1 MEACPNIAGRE
12 IKRRI
17 TFGYIGII
25 MTLIVVGYVLFFDT
39 NIYFQMLIFFS
50 SMSMIVPFL
59 EVKSETCI
67 VNAFLGLKNMG
78 QKYQKEHDAV
88 YLKIQRK
95 TSINIIIK
103 SILIS
108 CGCRLAHQSLSHT
121 GLVESFASSK
131 NKNHR

>member
-1 MEACPNIAGRE
+1 MNACPNIAGRE

-17 TFGYIGII
+17 TFGYIGLI
-25 MTLIVVGYVLFFDT
+25 MTLLVIGYVLFFES
-39 NIYFQMLIFFS
+39 NIYLHVLIFFT
-50 SMSMIVPFL
+50 SMSMAVPFF

-78 QKYQKEHDAV
+78 QKYQKEHDAG

-95 TSINIIIK
+95 TSFRIILK

-108 CGCRLAHQSLSHT
+108 LAITLIIFY
-121 GLVESFASSK
+121 V
-131 NKNHR
+131 

>member
-17 TFGYIGII
+17 TFGYIGLI
-25 MTLIVVGYVLFFDT
+25 MTLLVIGYVLLFDV
-39 NIYFQMLIFFS
+39 NIYLHVLIFFT
-50 SMSMIVPFL
+50 SMSMVVPFL

-78 QKYQKEHDAV
+78 QKYQKEHDGAS
-88 YLKIQRK
+88 LKIQRN
-95 TSINIIIK
+95 TSLIILLK

-108 CGCRLAHQSLSHT
+108 CVIT
-121 GLVESFASSK
+121 IVVFYV
-131 NKNHR
+131 

>member
-1 MEACPNIAGRE
+1 MDACPNIAGRE

-17 TFGYIGII
+17 IFGYIGLI
-25 MTLIVVGYVLFFDT
+25 MTLLVIGYVLLFDT
-39 NIYFQMLIFFS
+39 NIYLHVLIFFT

-59 EVKSETCI
+59 EVKSEICI

-78 QKYQKEHDAV
+78 QKYQKEQDAG

-95 TSINIIIK
+95 TSVRIILK

-108 CGCRLAHQSLSHT
+108 LAITLIIFY
-121 GLVESFASSK
+121 V
-131 NKNHR
+131 

>member
-1 MEACPNIAGRE
+1 MDACPNIAGRE

-17 TFGYIGII
+17 TFGYIGLI
-25 MTLIVVGYVLFFDT
+25 MTLLVIGYVLFFDA
-39 NIYFQMLIFFS
+39 NNYLHVLIFFT
-50 SMSMIVPFL
+50 SMSFVVPFL

-78 QKYQKEHDAV
+78 QKYQKEHDAG

-95 TSINIIIK
+95 TSFRIILK

-108 CGCRLAHQSLSHT
+108 LAITLIIFY
-121 GLVESFASSK
+121 V
-131 NKNHR
+131 

>member
-17 TFGYIGII
+17 TFGYIGLI
-25 MTLIVVGYVLFFDT
+25 MTVLITGFILLFDANFYVKG
-39 NIYFQMLIFFS
+39 LIFFT
-50 SMSMIVPFL
+50 SMSMAIPFF

-67 VNAFLGLKNMG
+67 VNALLGLKNMG
-78 QKYQKEHDAV
+78 QKYQKEHEAA

-95 TSINIIIK
+95 TSISIIIK

-108 CGCRLAHQSLSHT
+108 CGLTILIFY
-121 GLVESFASSK
+121 V
-131 NKNHR
+131 

>member
-17 TFGYIGII
+17 TFGYIGSI
-25 MTLIVVGYVLFFDT
+25 MTVLVTGYVLFFDA
-39 NIYFQMLIFFS
+39 NIYLNGLIFFT
-50 SMSMIVPFL
+50 SMSMVIPFF

-78 QKYQKEHDAV
+78 QKYQKEHDAD
-88 YLKIQRK
+88 YLKIQRE
-95 TSINIIIK
+95 TSFRIIVK

-108 CGCRLAHQSLSHT
+108 FSLT
-121 GLVESFASSK
+121 IIIFYV
-131 NKNHR
+131 

>member
-17 TFGYIGII
+17 TFGYIGFI
-25 MTLIVVGYVLFFDT
+25 MTVLVTGYVLFFDA
-39 NIYFQMLIFFS
+39 NIYLKVLIFFT
-50 SMSMIVPFL
+50 SMSMVIPFF

-78 QKYQKEHDAV
+78 QKYQKEHDAD

-95 TSINIIIK
+95 TSISIIIK

-108 CGCRLAHQSLSHT
+108 CGLT
-121 GLVESFASSK
+121 IIIFYV
-131 NKNHR
+131 

>member
-1 MEACPNIAGRE
+1 MDACPNIAGRE

-17 TFGYIGII
+17 MFGYIGLII
-25 MTLIVVGYVLFFDT
+25 TLIVIGYVLFFDA
-39 NIYFQMLIFFS
+39 NIYLHVLIFFT
-50 SMSMIVPFL
+50 SMSLIVPFL

-78 QKYQKEHDAV
+78 QKYQKEHDAG

-95 TSINIIIK
+95 TSVRIILK

-108 CGCRLAHQSLSHT
+108 LAITLIIFY
-121 GLVESFASSK
+121 V
-131 NKNHR
+131 

>member
-17 TFGYIGII
+17 TFGYIGLI
-25 MTLIVVGYVLFFDT
+25 MTLLVLGYILFFDA
-39 NIYFQMLIFFS
+39 NIYLHVLIFFT
-50 SMSMIVPFL
+50 SMSLVVPFL

-108 CGCRLAHQSLSHT
+108 CGLT
-121 GLVESFASSK
+121 IFIFYVK
-131 NKNHR
+131 TITK

>member
-1 MEACPNIAGRE
+1 MDACPNIAGRE

-17 TFGYIGII
+17 TFGYIGLI
-25 MTLIVVGYVLFFDT
+25 MTLLVIGYVLFFDA
-39 NIYFQMLIFFS
+39 NIYLHVLIFFT
-50 SMSMIVPFL
+50 SMSMVVPFL

-78 QKYQKEHDAV
+78 QEYQKEHDAD

-95 TSINIIIK
+95 TSLSIIVK

-108 CGCRLAHQSLSHT
+108 FCLT
-121 GLVESFASSK
+121 IIIFYV
-131 NKNHR
+131 

>member
-17 TFGYIGII
+17 AFGYNGFI
-25 MTLIVVGYVLFFDT
+25 MTILVTCYILLFDANFYVKG
-39 NIYFQMLIFFS
+39 LIFFT
-50 SMSMIVPFL
+50 SMSMAIPFF

-78 QKYQKEHDAV
+78 QKYQKEHDTG

-95 TSINIIIK
+95 TSISIIIK

-108 CGCRLAHQSLSHT
+108 CGLTILIFY
-121 GLVESFASSK
+121 V
-131 NKNHR
+131 

>member
-1 MEACPNIAGRE
+1 MDACPNIAGRE

-17 TFGYIGII
+17 TFGYIGLI
-25 MTLIVVGYVLFFDT
+25 MTLLVIGYVLFFDA
-39 NIYFQMLIFFS
+39 NIYLHVLIFFT
-50 SMSMIVPFL
+50 SMSMVLPFF

-78 QKYQKEHDAV
+78 QKYQKEHDVA

-95 TSINIIIK
+95 TSFGIILK

-108 CGCRLAHQSLSHT
+108 FGIAIIIFY
-121 GLVESFASSK
+121 V
-131 NKNHR
+131 

>member
-17 TFGYIGII
+17 TFGYIGFI
-25 MTLIVVGYVLFFDT
+25 MTVLVTGYVLFFDA
-39 NIYFQMLIFFS
+39 NIYLNGLIFFT
-50 SMSMIVPFL
+50 SMSMVIPFL

-78 QKYQKEHDAV
+78 QKYQKEHDGA

-95 TSINIIIK
+95 TSFSIILK

-108 CGCRLAHQSLSHT
+108 CVIT
-121 GLVESFASSK
+121 IVVFYV
-131 NKNHR
+131 

>member
-1 MEACPNIAGRE
+1 MYMEACPNIAGRE

-17 TFGYIGII
+17 TFGYIGSI
-25 MTLIVVGYVLFFDT
+25 MTVLVIGYVLFFDT
-39 NIYFQMLIFFS
+39 NIYLNGLIFFT
-50 SMSMIVPFL
+50 SMSMVIPFL

-78 QKYQKEHDAV
+78 QKYQKEHDVA

-95 TSINIIIK
+95 TSLSIIIK

-108 CGCRLAHQSLSHT
+108 CVIT
-121 GLVESFASSK
+121 IFIFYV
-131 NKNHR
+131 

>member
-17 TFGYIGII
+17 AFGYIGFI
-25 MTLIVVGYVLFFDT
+25 MTVLITGYILLFDANFY
-39 NIYFQMLIFFS
+39 IKGLIFFT
-50 SMSMIVPFL
+50 SMSMAIPFF

-78 QKYQKEHDAV
+78 QKYQKEQKPA

-95 TSINIIIK
+95 TSISIIIK

-108 CGCRLAHQSLSHT
+108 CGLT
-121 GLVESFASSK
+121 IIIFYV
-131 NKNHR
+131 

>member
-1 MEACPNIAGRE
+1 MDACPNIAGRE

-17 TFGYIGII
+17 TFGYIGLI
-25 MTLIVVGYVLFFDT
+25 MTLLVIGYVLFFES
-39 NIYFQMLIFFS
+39 NNYLHVLIFFT
-50 SMSMIVPFL
+50 SMSMAVPFF

-78 QKYQKEHDAV
+78 QKYQKEHDAG

-95 TSINIIIK
+95 TSFSIILK

-108 CGCRLAHQSLSHT
+108 FGLAIIIFY
-121 GLVESFASSK
+121 V
-131 NKNHR
+131 

>member
-1 MEACPNIAGRE
+1 MNTCPNIAGRE

-17 TFGYIGII
+17 TFGYIGLI
-25 MTLIVVGYVLFFDT
+25 MTLLVIGYVLFFDA
-39 NIYFQMLIFFS
+39 NIYLHVLIFFT
-50 SMSMIVPFL
+50 SMSMVVPFL

-78 QKYQKEHDAV
+78 QKYQKEHEAG

-95 TSINIIIK
+95 TSFSIFVK

-108 CGCRLAHQSLSHT
+108 
-121 GLVESFASSK
+121 FALTFVIFYV
-131 NKNHR
+131 

>member
-17 TFGYIGII
+17 TFGYIGCV
-25 MTLIVVGYVLFFDT
+25 MTGLVIGYVLFFDT
-39 NIYFQMLIFFS
+39 NIYLNGLIFFT
-50 SMSMIVPFL
+50 SMSMVIPFL

-78 QKYQKEHDAV
+78 QKYQKEHDAG

-95 TSINIIIK
+95 TSFSIILK

-108 CGCRLAHQSLSHT
+108 FGLAIIIFY
-121 GLVESFASSK
+121 V
-131 NKNHR
+131 

>member
-17 TFGYIGII
+17 TFGYIGCV
-25 MTLIVVGYVLFFDT
+25 MTVLAIGYIFFFDT
-39 NIYFQMLIFFS
+39 NIYLNGLIFFT
-50 SMSMIVPFL
+50 SMSMVIPFL

-78 QKYQKEHDAV
+78 QKYQKEHDRD

-95 TSINIIIK
+95 ASFRIILKSIFISIII
-103 SILIS
+103 
-108 CGCRLAHQSLSHT
+108 T
-121 GLVESFASSK
+121 VVFFYV
-131 NKNHR
+131 

>member
-12 IKRRI
+12 IRRRI
-17 TFGYIGII
+17 TFGYIGLI
-25 MTLIVVGYVLFFDT
+25 MTLLVVGYVLFFDT
-39 NIYFQMLIFFS
+39 NIYLQVLIFFT

-78 QKYQKEHDAV
+78 QEYQKEQDAG

-95 TSINIIIK
+95 TSLSIIVK

-108 CGCRLAHQSLSHT
+108 I
-121 GLVESFASSK
+121 GLTTIIFYV
-131 NKNHR
+131 

>member
-1 MEACPNIAGRE
+1 METCPNIAGRE

-17 TFGYIGII
+17 TFGYIGLI
-25 MTLIVVGYVLFFDT
+25 MTILVIGYVLFIDA
-39 NIYFQMLIFFS
+39 NIYLQGLIFFT
-50 SMSMIVPFL
+50 SMSMVVPFL

-78 QKYQKEHDAV
+78 QKYKKEQDAG

-95 TSINIIIK
+95 NSFSIIVK

-108 CGCRLAHQSLSHT
+108 F
-121 GLVESFASSK
+121 GLTLIIYYV
-131 NKNHR
+131 